1 MLRRQTTGS
10 VVCASCGSLVG
21 VADDKCYNCGRSN
34 PGLWGYAGAI
44 RRLGSDLGFVE
55 IVIVGSSIL
64 YVLTLLMSNGRIGMS
79 GFNMLAPANAT
90 LFRFGASG
98 AIPFFLADRWWTV
111 LSAGWLHGSLL
122 HIVFNMLWVR
132 QLGPATADV
141 FGAGRMVII
150 YTISGVVGF
159 LASSIAGYYLP
170 GIPLLGGA
178 GFTVGASASVFGLL
192 GALVAYGKL
201 RGSSGETSQAMV
213 YAVALFMFGLVMQ
226 GVDNWAH
233 AGGFAGGYLAA
244 RWLDP
249 WKPERIN
256 HLVGALV
263 CLLASALAIVAS
275 LVHYS
280 WMMPD

>member
-1 MLRRQTTGS
+1 
-10 VVCASCGSLVG
+10 
-21 VADDKCYNCGRSN
+21 
-34 PGLWGYAGAI
+34 
-44 RRLGSDLGFVE
+44 
-55 IVIVGSSIL
+55 
-64 YVLTLLMSNGRIGMS
+64 
-79 GFNMLAPANAT
+79 
-90 LFRFGASG
+90 
-98 AIPFFLADRWWTV
+98 
-111 LSAGWLHGSLL
+111 
-122 HIVFNMLWVR
+122 
-132 QLGPATADV
+132 
-141 FGAGRMVII
+141 MVII